1 MTNGAGMTSNS
12 KSANG
17 EELIMTQT
25 IPITLIKLGGSVV
38 TFKNQAYRPRLQVLR
53 RLIREIKQA

>member
-1 MTNGAGMTSNS
+1 MTSNS